1 MISAPIKS
9 FVGTHCGPY
18 PIETSEEMFRSF
30 AAAVSDTYSGEA
42 PPTWI
47 TLCRLGEFE
56 LMKKM
61 GIPLEN
67 VLHGDQEYHYLSPI
81 HPGDVVNYS
90 TVLAQ
95 ALRKRGKDVTMTFL
109 AFETDLSVSGHA
121 VGHTRS
127 TLIYRELIRD

>member
-1 MISAPIKS
+1 MSLNPVKS

-18 PIETSEEMFRSF
+18 PIVTSEEMFRAF
-30 AAAVSDTYSGEA
+30 ASAVGDTYSGEA

-47 TLCRLGEFE
+47 TLCRLGEFD
-56 LMKKM
+56 LMTKM
-61 GIPLEN
+61 GIPIEN

-95 ALRKRGKDVTMTFL
+95 ALRKRGKDVTLTFMV
-109 AFETDLSVSGHA
+109 FETDLSVAGQA
-121 VGHTRS
+121 VAHTRS
-127 TLIYRELIRD
+127 TLIYREILRD